1 MARRVAVTARSEFSW
16 GRETVPP
23 EPPSGEVIE
32 VTFRTTDAGEARI
45 MVVNDGI
52 SAEDEIPVAG
62 GGIGEEVILKVST
75 VPDGTPIS
83 LEAREDPGP
92 DPYCENAGQGFTTEF
107 VTDLVITTCPVE
119 GFEYLAETNAN
130 FSESGPT
137 AQMTFIPIP

>member
-1 MARRVAVTARSEFSW
+1 MARRVSLTARSEFSW

-23 EPPSGEVIE
+23 DPVVVTIE
-32 VTFRTTDAGEARI
+32 VTFRTTDAGIARI
-45 MVVNDGI
+45 MVVNDGV
-52 SAEDEIPVAG
+52 SPEDEIPVAG

-92 DPYCENAGQGFTTEF
+92 DPYCESAGQGFTTPF
-107 VTDLVITTCPVE
+107 IADLVITTCPVE

-130 FSESGPT
+130 FAESGAT
-137 AQMTFIPIP
+137 AEFTFIPIP